1 MPTSATVPPPVV
13 AGTRVKEPAA
23 ASRDTV
29 SEAGT
34 ARSAAPTHAAG
45 EPAPEPM
52 EDGPAP
58 ISEGAFEE
66 EVSAQMTAGTR
77 AALVQ
82 RRLAPTSG
90 GLVESMIEDVLAGA
104 PRNAALG
111 GDVAFSPA
119 AGA

>member
-1 MPTSATVPPPVV
+1 MHLPPLIPPPL
-13 AGTRVKEPAA
+13 ATSRSLHAA
-23 ASRDTV
+23 ASPDTV

-45 EPAPEPM
+45 EPAPESM
-52 EDGPAP
+52 ERDEPAP

-90 GLVESMIEDVLAGA
+90 GLVESMIEDVLAGT
-104 PRNAALG
+104 PRDDALG
-111 GDVAFSPA
+111 GDVDFSPA

>member
-1 MPTSATVPPPVV
+1 
-13 AGTRVKEPAA
+13 
-23 ASRDTV
+23 
-29 SEAGT
+29 
-34 ARSAAPTHAAG
+34 
-45 EPAPEPM
+45 M

-104 PRNAALG
+104 PRDDALG
-111 GDVAFSPA
+111 GDVDFSPA